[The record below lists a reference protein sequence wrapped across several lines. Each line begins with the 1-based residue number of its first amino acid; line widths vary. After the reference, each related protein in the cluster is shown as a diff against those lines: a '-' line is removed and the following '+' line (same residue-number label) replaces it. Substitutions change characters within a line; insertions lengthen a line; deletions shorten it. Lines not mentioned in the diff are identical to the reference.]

1 MLRFISPFKSF
12 FKLMKSFEISNIL
25 SKISHTPSYLC
36 IVIDSLPSEDE
47 WQLDLGEYE
56 IFDATLGSKL
66 CNLLI
71 LTLILDFTILGW
83 SSVVK
88 FFFENITPKALIN
101 PRVNPIPSFSLLG
114 GKKSTCLSKNFFFL
128 KLHAKVIS
136 ISKKRI

>member
-12 FKLMKSFEISNIL
+12 FKLTKSFEISNIL
-25 SKISHTPSYLC
+25 PKISHTPSYLC
-36 IVIDSLPSEDE
+36 IVILPPKWDE
-47 WQLDLGEYE
+47 WQLDLSEYE

-83 SSVVK
+83 SVVK